1 MKGMDRQFV
10 HSLTNIKPLHLITE
24 HVCTHTYDKVSQTKI
39 EVFALIKTQ
48 NDIQTQKQ
56 MLDTLE
62 ILKVLNL
69 TFWIS

>member
-1 MKGMDRQFV
+1 M
-10 HSLTNIKPLHLITE
+10 H
-24 HVCTHTYDKVSQTKI
+24 THTYDNDKVSQTKI

-56 MLDTLE
+56 RLDTLE